1 LLSSSSISLLTA
13 LAFSNI
19 DKLKPPTIGSLVV
32 VVVVDDDN
40 DDDNVVVDVVV
51 DGGGTGI
58 IGPFYFNK

>member
-1 LLSSSSISLLTA
+1 

-19 DKLKPPTIGSLVV
+19 DKLKPPTIGSF
-32 VVVVDDDN
+32 VVDDDDD
-40 DDDNVVVDVVV
+40 DDDNVVVVDVVV